1 MMTMRTI
8 ARLAV
13 SGILLASLAAVCGG
27 CGELPY
33 PPAAEPPP
41 IAEPVDP
48 TPVTSREGL
57 TSPDAS
63 APSSNLAAAQRTDGA
78 PK

>member
-1 MMTMRTI
+1 MITTHTI
-8 ARLAV
+8 ARLAA
-13 SGILLASLAAVCGG
+13 SGIFAVSLAGVCG

-48 TPVTSREGL
+48 PPVTSRESL
-57 TSPDAS
+57 TSPDGA
-63 APSSNLAAAQRTDGA
+63 APSSNLAAAQGTDKS

>member
-1 MMTMRTI
+1 MMRTI

-13 SGILLASLAAVCGG
+13 SGISLVSLAGVGGG

-33 PPAAEPPP
+33 PPTTEPPP

-48 TPVTSREGL
+48 SPVTSRDSLG
-57 TSPDAS
+57 SPDAA
-63 APSSNLAAAQRTDGA
+63 APSSNLAAAAPRTDGP

>member
-1 MMTMRTI
+1 MITMRTI

-13 SGILLASLAAVCGG
+13 SAIFVVSLAGVCG

-41 IAEPVDP
+41 RAEPVDP
-48 TPVTSREGL
+48 PPVTSRDSLGP
-57 TSPDAS
+57 PDAS
-63 APSSNLAAAQRTDGA
+63 ASSNLAAAQRADQS